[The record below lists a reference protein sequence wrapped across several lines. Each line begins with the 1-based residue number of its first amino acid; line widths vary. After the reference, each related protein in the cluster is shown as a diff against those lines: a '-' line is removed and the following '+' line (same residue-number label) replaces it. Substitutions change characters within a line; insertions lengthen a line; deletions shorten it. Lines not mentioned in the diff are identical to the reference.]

1 MGRSA
6 IRTLALVAA
15 VAAVVPLAAAPVA
28 AAAADPDVVSI
39 EILTPQ
45 IDAEQGWAD
54 ATVSV
59 HIRHAVGLPDTMR
72 PLNSDNTSMV
82 TAGRGGGY
90 PGAPWI
96 TWPELN
102 RVSGTSTDGVWQDT
116 VRLSPAWAGA
126 YTVSQ
131 VQVSDL
137 DGQSFYL
144 PVTNGPTITAKPGD
158 VWAVTSVRNPVK
170 IVTGNERWRPQAVI
184 TRTQYGIPAAG
195 ARVRA
200 GSIFD
205 NLPSLSALATTPG
218 NAADANGL
226 WTSPVMYGVQD
237 GLEARNYAY
246 GGRGGRGWSLQG
258 LGCVDITVKLQAS
271 STYSDTSLVD
281 DQALVVTGNLW
292 PAPSVF
298 GLDAPINLQRNL
310 GAAGWQTLTT
320 ATARFNGRYTLT
332 WYPLAP
338 GTYELRVRLPGN
350 GSVPCA
356 TGTVGTTLASTTATV
371 RWTSQQSR
379 PAQGVR

>member
-1 MGRSA
+1 MGRSG

-15 VAAVVPLAAAPVA
+15 VATIVPLAAAPTA
-28 AAAADPDVVSI
+28 AAAADPEVVSI

-59 HIRHAVGLPDTMR
+59 HVRHAVGLPDTMR
-72 PLNSDNTSMV
+72 PLSSDNTSMV
-82 TAGRGGGY
+82 TAGRGGGF

-116 VRLSPAWAGA
+116 VRLSPAWSGT

-131 VQVSDL
+131 VQLTDL

-144 PVTNGPTITAKPGD
+144 PVTNGPTIAARTGD
-158 VWAVTSVRNPVK
+158 VWAVTSVRNPIK
-170 IVTGNERWRPQAVI
+170 IVTGNERWRPQAAI

-195 ARVRA
+195 ARVRR

-205 NLPSLSALATTPG
+205 NLPSLSALATIPG

-237 GLEARNYAY
+237 GLESRNYAY

-281 DQALVVTGNLW
+281 DQPLVVTGNLW

-320 ATARFNGRYTLT
+320 VNARSNGRYTLN
-332 WYPLAP
+332 WLPLEP

-350 GSVPCA
+350 GGAPC
-356 TGTVGTTLASTTATV
+356 TSGTVGTTLASTTVTV
-371 RWTSQQSR
+371 RWTGR
-379 PAQGVR
+379 